1 MATTSK
7 TASTGKD
14 AALAILLEASELA
27 AGHALDLDALLR
39 DLAVLAR
46 KVVDYQLFAVMLPTD
61 NGDLSI
67 RHAIGYSDELV
78 STLRIPIGTGIS
90 GQAAARQKTIFEGN
104 VAENPDYLQAVRAVQ
119 SEIAVP
125 LTARGRLVAL
135 LDLQSAERGAFGE
148 REQSLLELI
157 ASRFSLAID
166 AAQLYRAQM
175 RQNST
180 LQTLTQIAQE
190 FSHILHLEKL
200 LGKIASLLRTLI
212 RYDVLAIYLREPG
225 NSLLKHYFGVC
236 FYERVHWS
244 DVETGKGLVG
254 CAAKLRQP
262 VLVEDTAKD
271 PRYIAST
278 PGIQSEVAV
287 PLILKN
293 EVVGVLDLESGA
305 RANFSRTHVHTLNLL
320 APQIAAAIE
329 NARLYEEKARN
340 EERMER
346 DLAAARVLQQHL
358 LPRGKRRYPGI
369 EVAARNDPASE
380 VSGDFYDFY
389 VSEHTFGVF
398 NGDVSGKGVAAA
410 LYASL
415 AGGLMRNAAAP
426 RRRPADVLGSVNTAL
441 LSHKVEARFLA
452 AVYCL
457 WMPDKMQLAIAG
469 AGQPQP
475 IIARGGGIET
485 LPVKGIPLGLFPGV
499 VYDEI
504 TLDLQPG
511 DTVVTVSDGFHES
524 ASRGGAEYGDDRL
537 LDLIERRRGASA
549 SELLDLM
556 FDDVRNFSSGRPQ
569 ADDRTAVV
577 LRVTA

>member
-1 MATTSK
+1 MTTTAK
-7 TASTGKD
+7 TAPPGKD
-14 AALAILLEASELA
+14 AAIAILIEASEVA

-39 DLAVLAR
+39 DLVVLAR
-46 KVVDYQLFAVMLPTD
+46 KVVNCELFAVMLPTD
-61 NGDLSI
+61 NGDLRI
-67 RHAIGYSDELV
+67 RHAVGYSEELV
-78 STLRIPIGTGIS
+78 RTLRVPIGRGLS
-90 GQAAARQKTIFEGN
+90 GQAAARKKTIFDGN
-104 VAENPDYLQAVRAVQ
+104 VAENPDYLRAVRAVQ

-135 LDLQSAERGAFGE
+135 LDLQSAEPGAFGE

-166 AAQLYRAQM
+166 AAQLYRARM

-190 FSHILHLEKL
+190 FSQILHLEKL

-225 NSLLKHYFGVC
+225 SDLLKHYFGVC
-236 FYERVHWS
+236 FHERVHWS
-244 DVETGKGLVG
+244 DVATGKGLVG
-254 CAAKLRQP
+254 AAAELRRP
-262 VLVEDTAKD
+262 VLVDDTAND

-278 PGIQSEVAV
+278 PGIQSEVAI

-293 EVVGVLDLESGA
+293 EVLGVLDLESSE

-320 APQIAAAIE
+320 TPQIAAAIE
-329 NARLYEEKARN
+329 NARLYEEKTRN

-346 DLAAARVLQQHL
+346 ELAAARVLQQHL

-369 EVAARNDPASE
+369 EAAARNDPASE

-389 VSEHTFGVF
+389 VWERAFGVF

-410 LYASL
+410 LYAAL
-415 AGGLMRNAAAP
+415 AGGLMRNEAAP

-441 LSHKVEARFLA
+441 LSPKIEARFLA

-457 WMPDKMQLAIAG
+457 WMPDKMQLAVAG

-475 IIARGGGIET
+475 IAVRGGNIEV

-524 ASRGGAEYGDDRL
+524 PSPDGAEYGNDRL
-537 LDLIERRRGASA
+537 IDLVKRHRKAPA
-549 SELLDLM
+549 SELLNLM
-556 FDDVRNFSSGRPQ
+556 FDDVRNLSSGRPQ

-577 LRVTA
+577 LRITA